1 MSVETDSDTADEQTL
16 QERVADLEREKQA
29 LEARVDGLSSKL
41 ETLTKFLAGEDSIH
55 AVQRERGE
63 DEPNILDRL
72 DQMSV
77 GIEQIDDATQTA
89 IGLATAS
96 PTSEHGEQTRLAK
109 NLARNRLVKMR
120 AEVGQ
125 SFSTCAVAN
134 GKIREMAEPEHDL
147 AWQTVDNA
155 WSRLCRDWDCFSVDE
170 SGAQKSLRLA
180 ETPPKPLVKA
190 VERDLGRDDLAK
202 SFFGEKVPKGRSE
215 RGV

>member
-1 MSVETDSDTADEQTL
+1 MSTEPDVEADEQTL
-16 QERVADLEREKQA
+16 QERVAELEREKQA
-29 LEARVDGLSSKL
+29 LEARVDGLSNKL

-72 DQMSV
+72 DRM
-77 GIEQIDDATQTA
+77 GADIEQIDDATQTA

-96 PTSEHGEQTRLAK
+96 PTSDHGEQTQLAK
-109 NLARNRLVKMR
+109 SLARNRLVKMR
-120 AEVGQ
+120 ADVGKTY
-125 SFSTCAVAN
+125 STCAVTNA
-134 GKIREMAEPEHDL
+134 KIREMAEPEHDL
-147 AWQTVDNA
+147 AWQIVDNA
-155 WSRLCRDWDCFSVDE
+155 WSRLCSDWDCFSVDE
-170 SGAQKSLRLA
+170 SGAEKTLTLT

-202 SFFGEKVPKGRSE
+202 SFFGEKLPKGRSE